1 MNSADHIEISRFSK
15 PLVTLAVRWQGLDL
29 GHAHDFWVG
38 TSGLYF
44 LTCIHESIGKK
55 KYCTII
61 QQTSK

>member
-15 PLVTLAVRWQGLDL
+15 PLVTAVKWQDLTL

-38 TSGLYF
+38 TSGLCF